1 MRKFIHNLQQI
12 LPQVHNSHFP
22 ALIFGLAL
30 LGFYFYGD
38 ISLSTMNSFHAMF
51 FILNVVSAGI
61 LIYFNQR
68 KPIFYLLNISLAY
81 ILINSF
87 KNLYSL
93 DYLSS
98 PAYINLCFFMPIN
111 LCFCY
116 FCPDKKLL
124 TRHSV
129 YWLLVLFAEYT
140 IGEKLT
146 HLSISLALSL
156 PTDTINLTSSSML
169 LFSLC
174 TLACFIRMIYSG
186 SIMDSSLFYAGLN
199 IFAGFYYSSSP
210 TALTIFF
217 SAAALTILHC
227 ISKDIYYH
235 TYTDA
240 QTGLS
245 SRNAYLKQS
254 EKFPL
259 KYSLGIV
266 CIDNYEHLKQVFGRR
281 GIYALTRMITMRMQ
295 ELETEALIYRYSEDE
310 FVLIFKNCDKKESYE
325 RLEKIRRGIASA
337 EFMLGHRQKGLKL
350 TVSCC
355 VSEKKRS
362 DDNSLEVLKRTQKAL
377 QKAYQFT
384 QNVTSKA

>member
-22 ALIFGLAL
+22 ALVFGLAL
-30 LGFYFYGD
+30 LGFYLYGD
-38 ISLSTMNSFHAMF
+38 ISLSSMNTFHVLF
-51 FILNVVSAGI
+51 FIINLISAGI

-81 ILINSF
+81 ILINCF

-98 PAYINLCFFMPIN
+98 PAYINLCFFVPIN
-111 LCFCY
+111 LVFCY
-116 FCPDKKLL
+116 FCPDSKLL
-124 TRHSV
+124 TRQSV
-129 YWLLVLFAEYT
+129 YWLLLLFGEYT
-140 IGEKLT
+140 LGEKLT
-146 HLSISLALSL
+146 HSSVFLALSL
-156 PTDTINLTSSSML
+156 PTDTINLTSSSIL
-169 LFSLC
+169 LFSLG

-186 SIMDSSLFYAGLN
+186 TIMDCSLFYTGLN
-199 IFAGFYYSSSP
+199 IYCGFYYSSSP

-235 TYTDA
+235 TYTDE
-240 QTGLS
+240 QTGLA

-259 KYSLGIV
+259 KYSLGII

-281 GIYALTRMITMRMQ
+281 GVYALTRMIALRIQ
-295 ELETEALIYRYSEDE
+295 EIESEALIYRYSEDE
-310 FVLIFKNCDKKESYE
+310 FVLIFKNNDKKESYE
-325 RLEKIRRGIASA
+325 RLENLRRGIASA
-337 EFMLGHRQKGLKL
+337 EFMLGRRKKGLKL
-350 TVSCC
+350 TISCC

-362 DDNSLEVLKRTQKAL
+362 DDNSMEVLKRTQKAL